1 MELYDKVSYKASRD
15 LTLAYS
21 TSFSKSIGLFD
32 KAIQPHIFAI
42 YGLVRIADEI
52 VDTYVGSDKQ
62 ALLNSLETETY
73 EAIKRGYSANPIVHA
88 FARTAKQYG
97 IGKTLLRPFFESMAM
112 DIDPPEY
119 TQKLY
124 EKYIDGSAEVVGLM
138 SLQVFVGED
147 KKAYEKL
154 EKGARALGA
163 AYQKI
168 NFLRD
173 MAADY
178 KVLHRIYFP
187 GVTYESFGDKDKNK
201 IVKDIQSDLMAAKK
215 SLAKLPTT
223 SRHAVE
229 LSLVYYEALLEK
241 LKRTPAATIKKRRV
255 RINDAQKAVL
265 FAQTSIK
272 RRFDRA

>member
-1 MELYDKVSYKASRD
+1 MELYDKVAYKASRD

-32 KAIQPHIFAI
+32 ISIQSHIFAI
-42 YGLVRIADEI
+42 YGLVRIGDEI
-52 VDTYVGSDKQ
+52 VDTYKGNDQ
-62 ALLNSLETETY
+62 QELLDALEAETY
-73 EAIKRGYSANPIVHA
+73 AAIKRGYSANPIVHA

-97 IGKTLLRPFFESMAM
+97 IGKTLLRPFFASMAM
-112 DIDPPEY
+112 DIEPPEY
-119 TQKLY
+119 TQEIY

-138 SLQVFVGED
+138 SLRVFIGED

-178 KVLHRIYFP
+178 KELHRIYFP
-187 GVTYESFGDKDKNK
+187 GTTYDSFSDNDKDN
-201 IVKDIQSDLMAAKK
+201 IVEDIQNDLATARK
-215 SLAKLPTT
+215 SLVKLPTS

-229 LSLVYYEALLEK
+229 LSLAYYEALLEK
-241 LKRTPAATIKKRRV
+241 LRRTPAATLKKRRV
-255 RINDAQKAVL
+255 RINDAQKAVI
-265 FAQTSIK
+265 FAQASIK